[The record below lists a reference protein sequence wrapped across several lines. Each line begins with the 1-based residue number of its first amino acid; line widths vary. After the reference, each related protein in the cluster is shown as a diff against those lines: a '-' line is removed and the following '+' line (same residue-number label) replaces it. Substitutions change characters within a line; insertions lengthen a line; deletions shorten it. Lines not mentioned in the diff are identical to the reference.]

1 MRYRNFKV
9 PGVSSFEIGIEP
21 PLYRVLGV
29 TDFSPRNRRL
39 TWIRSFSKQINESHL
54 FSFRGS
60 AFGANL
66 RKLVSVVNSLAMG
79 NIDTF
84 RNTTTVVTLAANGEV
99 VIPETLRGELGFLA
113 GDRLVARVVDGA
125 LVIESV
131 DSRIRRAQEIVRRYI
146 PEGVSLA
153 DELIAERH
161 AEAERE

>member
-1 MRYRNFKV
+1 
-9 PGVSSFEIGIEP
+9 
-21 PLYRVLGV
+21 
-29 TDFSPRNRRL
+29 
-39 TWIRSFSKQINESHL
+39 
-54 FSFRGS
+54 
-60 AFGANL
+60 
-66 RKLVSVVNSLAMG
+66 MG